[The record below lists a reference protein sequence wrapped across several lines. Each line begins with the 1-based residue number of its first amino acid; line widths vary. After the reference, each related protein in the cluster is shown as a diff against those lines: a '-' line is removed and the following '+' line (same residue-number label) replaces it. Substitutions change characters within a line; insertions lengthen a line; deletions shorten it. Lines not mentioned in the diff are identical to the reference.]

1 MVRLVVKSASHDYLG
16 RLVAPGSLS
25 IWIYY
30 LGKIIYYKGY
40 FKLAGSCKKS
50 RGDAITTRARWIM
63 SNLYKVTD
71 NHAIIRGR
79 GKTIG

>member
-1 MVRLVVKSASHDYLG
+1 MKSASHDYLG
-16 RLVAPGSLS
+16 RLVAPDSLS

-30 LGKIIYYKGY
+30 LGKIIYCKSY

-50 RGDAITTRARWIM
+50 RSDAITTRARRM
-63 SNLYKVTD
+63 MFDLYKVTD
-71 NHAIIRGR
+71 IYNHAIIGGR